1 MKNKIERQDYNVI
14 YNSNYITINDKR
26 IDKTISLEEINTMIH
41 DVEKNNK
48 SNKKKLIVTTG
59 ENTLL
64 TTKARERIMDLADNE
79 SYKFGIVIHDLSQRL
94 IGNFVIHHLRNK
106 KSIKIFTNEKKAI
119 NWISNN

>member
-94 IGNFVIHHLRNK
+94 IGNFVIHYLKNK
-106 KSIKIFTNEKKAI
+106 KSIKIFTDEKKAI